1 MAILGKLKGIFTP
14 TQAKKRGIGKDLGP
28 PYPHQILEKYK
39 HITMNGNL
47 EKMTTLVEELLGLSD
62 DFVVRHFRIAGRIP
76 AVLFYFS
83 NMVEQKGVNE
93 DILRPLMSPSPQMLK
108 RFRREG
114 IDSVI
119 LKDILYHTEGEEERR
134 LDRVVEALLRGETAV
149 FVQGMKTAILIGT
162 RSIEKRA
169 VEEPAT
175 EQVVRGPRDG
185 FIEQIGT
192 NLSLIRYRLQ
202 TPNLRVRTLQIGRMS
217 KTKVALMY
225 LEGIANP
232 DLIKEVEDR
241 VKSIDIHTLQDS
253 GFIEQLIEDNHFSP
267 FPQVQVTER
276 SEKLIS
282 SIVEGRVAIMMDGS
296 PFALIVPAVF
306 SQFYQTSE
314 DYSERFL
321 MGSMVRLIR
330 LLAIILSLFL
340 PSLYV
345 SVVSFNPELIPTHF
359 AGAVA
364 SGRAGIP
371 FPAAVEVFIMEA
383 TMEVLREATIR
394 LPQQIG
400 GALSIV
406 GVLVIGQAAVSAG
419 FASPITV
426 VIIAMTTIGSFAAPA
441 YNAAIAFRMLRFP
454 ILLFAGLFGLYG
466 VMIGFIF
473 IINHLLSLKSFGVP
487 YLSPLVPIDLKGW
500 RDFIIRAPIWTM
512 KEYPSQLHTPVRN
525 RISSS
530 TLDEQKHPPTNTLDP
545 ERVGNRRW
553 SDRRWSLQRRSPRS
567 K

>member
-1 MAILGKLKGIFTP
+1 MAILGKLKGILTP
-14 TQAKKRGIGKDLGP
+14 NQAKKRGIGKDLGP

-39 HITMNGNL
+39 HITVNGNL

-114 IDSVI
+114 IDSII

-162 RSIEKRA
+162 RNIEKRA
-169 VEEPAT
+169 VDEPAT

-202 TPNLRVRTLQIGRMS
+202 TPNLRVRALQLGRMS
-217 KTKVALMY
+217 KTKVVLLY

-253 GFIEQLIEDNHFSP
+253 GFIEQMIEDNHFSP

-321 MGSMVRLIR
+321 MGSLVRLISR
-330 LLAIILSLFL
+330 S
-340 PSLYV
+340 PSL
-345 SVVSFNPELIPTHF
+345 VSF
-359 AGAVA
+359 
-364 SGRAGIP
+364 R
-371 FPAAVEVFIMEA
+371 
-383 TMEVLREATIR
+383 
-394 LPQQIG
+394 
-400 GALSIV
+400 
-406 GVLVIGQAAVSAG
+406 
-419 FASPITV
+419 
-426 VIIAMTTIGSFAAPA
+426 
-441 YNAAIAFRMLRFP
+441 
-454 ILLFAGLFGLYG
+454 
-466 VMIGFIF
+466 
-473 IINHLLSLKSFGVP
+473 
-487 YLSPLVPIDLKGW
+487 
-500 RDFIIRAPIWTM
+500 
-512 KEYPSQLHTPVRN
+512 
-525 RISSS
+525 
-530 TLDEQKHPPTNTLDP
+530 
-545 ERVGNRRW
+545 
-553 SDRRWSLQRRSPRS
+553 
-567 K
+567 